1 MNRSNSS
8 QPIKSTVSRKRI
20 ILAAII
26 FLAALLLMALPFYQP
41 GDVSYVFLLVGR
53 FHPLVLHFPIVLII
67 LALILELLRR
77 FNMLKKADVV
87 ITIILVAAAIT
98 SIIAITSGYLLYA
111 SGDYSGRLPE
121 QHFWIGVITGA
132 SILLTTAFFFL
143 YRSFSTFYS
152 FYLVGLFISNVAVAY
167 ASHLGG
173 SLTHGEDYL
182 TEYLPLIGGR
192 NGIDRIKPESEMKVY
207 EDMLVPVFE
216 AKCMSCHNHNR
227 AKGEFSMVSFEDF
240 IKGGESGNAGV
251 IPGNADSS
259 EVYRRLLL
267 PEEDDDRMPPK
278 GKTPLTNAEMQLL
291 KFWISSGAH
300 KEVLVRDIRKDSN
313 VNIVVKTILP
323 ELKRYRVKQQ
333 IARLKNL
340 RLKRDLD
347 TLSRQLNIIIKPDS
361 TEEENLYTVAMKF
374 PPAPFT
380 NQQFREL
387 APYANVFSKLSL
399 VSSGIE
405 DDGLYYIGQMSNV
418 KSLYLQKTK
427 LNGTGLVHLRNLDK
441 LEVLNLSFTKIDDKA
456 ALELLNIPNLREVYL
471 FQTNTSKEVI
481 KALKEY
487 KPSLNILIE
496 EGPYF

>member
-1 MNRSNSS
+1 
-8 QPIKSTVSRKRI
+8 
-20 ILAAII
+20 
-26 FLAALLLMALPFYQP
+26 
-41 GDVSYVFLLVGR
+41 
-53 FHPLVLHFPIVLII
+53 
-67 LALILELLRR
+67 
-77 FNMLKKADVV
+77 
-87 ITIILVAAAIT
+87 
-98 SIIAITSGYLLYA
+98 
-111 SGDYSGRLPE
+111 
-121 QHFWIGVITGA
+121 
-132 SILLTTAFFFL
+132 
-143 YRSFSTFYS
+143 
-152 FYLVGLFISNVAVAY
+152 
-167 ASHLGG
+167 
-173 SLTHGEDYL
+173 
-182 TEYLPLIGGR
+182 
-192 NGIDRIKPESEMKVY
+192 
-207 EDMLVPVFE
+207 
-216 AKCMSCHNHNR
+216 
-227 AKGEFSMVSFEDF
+227 
-240 IKGGESGNAGV
+240 
-251 IPGNADSS
+251 
-259 EVYRRLLL
+259 
-267 PEEDDDRMPPK
+267 
-278 GKTPLTNAEMQLL
+278 MQLL
-291 KFWISSGAH
+291 KFWITSGAH
-300 KEVLVRDIRKDSN
+300 KEAFVRDIRRDSN

-347 TLSRQLNIIIKPDS
+347 MLSRQLNIIIKPDT
-361 TEEENLYTVAMKF
+361 TEEDNLYTVAMRF

-427 LNGTGLVHLRNLDK
+427 LNGSGLVHLRNLDK